1 MNKRQNKKNKAK
13 KINELELLGLRLQS
27 LRDLGVFGL
36 MSNASDLEFIDCN
49 MKYKDLIK
57 IPSFQ
62 RDKLLFDKDWSR
74 EMVEISFLVGELKF
88 FCLMNKDLF
97 AKKFPEECEL
107 GKDYIEVDGT
117 RYYKG
122 GI

>member
-1 MNKRQNKKNKAK
+1 MNKRQRKKNKVK
-13 KINELELLGLRLQS
+13 KMNELELLGIRLQS
-27 LRDLGVFGL
+27 LRDLGVFSL
-36 MSNASDLEFIDCN
+36 TTYTSDLKFIDCH
-49 MKYKDLIK
+49 MRYEDLIK

-62 RDKLLFDKDWSR
+62 RDKLFFNKDWSY

-122 GI
+122 WV